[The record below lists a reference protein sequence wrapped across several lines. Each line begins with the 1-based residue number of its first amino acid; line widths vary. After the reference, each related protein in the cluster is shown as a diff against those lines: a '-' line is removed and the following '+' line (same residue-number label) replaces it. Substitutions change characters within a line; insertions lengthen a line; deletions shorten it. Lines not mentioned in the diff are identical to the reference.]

1 MYTVTVNENVEKNHR
16 PIRIA
21 VVCAAVMMAVALVP
35 LFADG
40 LIAEE
45 TVEEGNDGDVHWVI
59 SGDTMTITPKEG
71 KDKADMDD
79 YDDAGEEPNWRK
91 AVGWPNV
98 KNVEI
103 KGGVTCVGKRAFAY
117 VDDEGGA
124 KIETV
129 TFDGSVK
136 KIKECAF
143 ISQYIQTINFS
154 EGLEEIGP
162 TAFGYCTLAS
172 LTLPASLKKIGD
184 NGFFMSGG
192 SLHDLVLPETLEYV
206 GWGSFEGIGS
216 LKRVAISCKEVGGEA
231 FAMAGLEYLE
241 ISSNVKK
248 IGENA
253 ITCIFVVDGQ
263 EHDFNDLD
271 IDQLRGTVWTGN
283 GDYYLYLQ
291 NSAGDQSNNDN
302 LLLYVAIG
310 VCAVIAIAA
319 IAYYLHKKQQS
330 SV

>member
-79 YDDAGEEPNWRK
+79 YDDAGENPNWRK
-91 AVGWPNV
+91 AAGWPNV
-98 KNVEI
+98 KNVVI
-103 KGGVTCVGKRAFAY
+103 KDGVTCVGKRAFAL
-117 VDDEGGA
+117 VDDKGGA

-143 ISQYIQTINFS
+143 ISQSIQTINFS

-184 NGFFMSGG
+184 NGFFLGGG
-192 SLHDLVLPETLEYV
+192 SMHDLVLPETLEYV
-206 GWGSFEGIGS
+206 GWESFGGIGS
-216 LKRVAISCKEVGGEA
+216 LKRVTISCKEVGGEA
-231 FAMAGLEYLE
+231 FAMVAPEYLE

-248 IGENA
+248 IGPDA
-253 ITCIFVVDGQ
+253 LTCIFVIDGQ

-283 GDYYLYLQ
+283 GDNYLYLQ
-291 NSAGDQSNNDN
+291 NSAGDQSNDN

-330 SV
+330 SA

>member
-1 MYTVTVNENVEKNHR
+1 MYTTTENENVEKNHR

-21 VVCAAVMMAVALVP
+21 VVCAAVMMVVALVP

-91 AVGWPNV
+91 AAGWPNV
-98 KNVEI
+98 KNLEI
-103 KGGVTCVGKRAFAY
+103 KDGVTCVGKRAFAW
-117 VDDEGGA
+117 VDDEEGA
-124 KIETV
+124 KLETV

-143 ISQYIQTINFS
+143 INQYIQTINFS

-162 TAFGYCTLAS
+162 TAFGYCSPAS
-172 LTLPASLKKIGD
+172 LTLPASLKEIGD
-184 NGFFMSGG
+184 NGFFLSGA
-192 SLHDLVLPETLEYV
+192 LHDLVLPETLEYV
-206 GWGSFEGIGS
+206 GWESFGGIGS
-216 LKRVAISCKEVGGEA
+216 LKKLTISCKEVGGEA
-231 FAMAGLEYLE
+231 FAMVGPEYLE

-253 ITCIFVVDGQ
+253 FTCIFVVDGQ

-291 NSAGDQSNNDN
+291 NSAGDQSNDN

>member
-1 MYTVTVNENVEKNHR
+1 MYTTTENENVEKNHR

-35 LFADG
+35 LFTDG
-40 LIAEE
+40 LVAEE

-91 AVGWPNV
+91 AAGWPNV
-98 KNVEI
+98 KNLEI
-103 KGGVTCVGKRAFAY
+103 KDGVTCVGKRAFAW
-117 VDDEGGA
+117 VDDEEGA
-124 KIETV
+124 KLETV

-143 ISQYIQTINFS
+143 INQYIQTINFS

-162 TAFGYCTLAS
+162 TAFGYCSPAF
-172 LTLPASLKKIGD
+172 LTLPASLKEIGD
-184 NGFFMSGG
+184 NGFFLSGA
-192 SLHDLVLPETLEYV
+192 LHDLVLPETLEYV
-206 GWGSFEGIGS
+206 GWESFGGIGS
-216 LKRVAISCKEVGGEA
+216 LKKLTISCKEVGGEA
-231 FAMAGLEYLE
+231 FAMVGPEYLE

-253 ITCIFVVDGQ
+253 FTCIFVVDGQ

-291 NSAGDQSNNDN
+291 NSAGDQSNDN

>member
-1 MYTVTVNENVEKNHR
+1 MYTTTENENVEKNHR

-21 VVCAAVMMAVALVP
+21 VVCAAVMMVVALVP

-98 KNVEI
+98 KNLEI
-103 KGGVTCVGKRAFAY
+103 KDGVTCVGKRAFAW
-117 VDDEGGA
+117 VDDEEGA
-124 KIETV
+124 KLETV

-143 ISQYIQTINFS
+143 INQYIQTINFS

-162 TAFGYCTLAS
+162 TAFGYCSPAS
-172 LTLPASLKKIGD
+172 LTLPASLKEIGD
-184 NGFFMSGG
+184 NGFFLSGA
-192 SLHDLVLPETLEYV
+192 LHDLVLPETLEYV
-206 GWGSFEGIGS
+206 GWESFGGIGS
-216 LKRVAISCKEVGGEA
+216 LKKLTISCKEVGGEA
-231 FAMAGLEYLE
+231 FAMVGPEYLE

-253 ITCIFVVDGQ
+253 FTCIFVVDGQ

-291 NSAGDQSNNDN
+291 NSAGDQSNDN

>member
-136 KIKECAF
+136 IIKERVLRLK
-143 ISQYIQTINFS
+143 SQNR
-154 EGLEEIGP
+154 
-162 TAFGYCTLAS
+162 TLAVVQR
-172 LTLPASLKKIGD
+172 
-184 NGFFMSGG
+184 
-192 SLHDLVLPETLEYV
+192 LV
-206 GWGSFEGIGS
+206 
-216 LKRVAISCKEVGGEA
+216 RAI
-231 FAMAGLEYLE
+231 
-241 ISSNVKK
+241 
-248 IGENA
+248 A
-253 ITCIFVVDGQ
+253 IFKVD
-263 EHDFNDLD
+263 
-271 IDQLRGTVWTGN
+271 
-283 GDYYLYLQ
+283 
-291 NSAGDQSNNDN
+291 
-302 LLLYVAIG
+302 AIG
-310 VCAVIAIAA
+310 MVVEGDLHERLLVIVVHENQPVAA
-319 IAYYLHKKQQS
+319 SRVIRHQFADELRARLGLLDVLCFNLH
-330 SV
+330 

>member
-1 MYTVTVNENVEKNHR
+1 MYTTTENENVEKNHR
-16 PIRIA
+16 LIRIA
-21 VVCAAVMMAVALVP
+21 VVCAAVMMAVVLVP

-91 AVGWPNV
+91 AAGWPNV
-98 KNVEI
+98 KNLEI
-103 KGGVTCVGKRAFAY
+103 KDGVTCVGKRAFAW
-117 VDDEGGA
+117 VDDEEGA
-124 KIETV
+124 KLETV

-143 ISQYIQTINFS
+143 INQYIQTINFS

-162 TAFGYCTLAS
+162 TAFGYCSPAS

-184 NGFFMSGG
+184 NGFFLSGA
-192 SLHDLVLPETLEYV
+192 LHDLVLPETLEYV
-206 GWGSFEGIGS
+206 GWDSFGGIGS
-216 LKRVAISCKEVGGEA
+216 LKKLTISCKEVGGEA
-231 FAMAGLEYLE
+231 FAMVGPEYLE

-253 ITCIFVVDGQ
+253 FTCIFVIDGQ

-291 NSAGDQSNNDN
+291 NSAGDQSNDN

-310 VCAVIAIAA
+310 VCAVIVIAA

>member
-1 MYTVTVNENVEKNHR
+1 MYTTTENENVEKNHR

-35 LFADG
+35 LFTDG
-40 LIAEE
+40 LVAEE

-91 AVGWPNV
+91 AAGWPNV
-98 KNVEI
+98 KNLEI
-103 KGGVTCVGKRAFAY
+103 KDGVTCVGKRAFAW
-117 VDDEGGA
+117 VDDEEGA
-124 KIETV
+124 KLETV

-143 ISQYIQTINFS
+143 INQYIQTINFS

-162 TAFGYCTLAS
+162 TAFGYCSPAS
-172 LTLPASLKKIGD
+172 LTLPASLKEIGD
-184 NGFFMSGG
+184 NGFFLSGA
-192 SLHDLVLPETLEYV
+192 LHDLVLPETLEYV
-206 GWGSFEGIGS
+206 GWESFGGIGS
-216 LKRVAISCKEVGGEA
+216 LKKLTISCKEVGGEA
-231 FAMAGLEYLE
+231 FAMVGPEYLE

-253 ITCIFVVDGQ
+253 FTCIFVVDGQ

-291 NSAGDQSNNDN
+291 NSAGDQSNDN

>member
-91 AVGWPNV
+91 AAGWPNV
-98 KNVEI
+98 KNLEI
-103 KGGVTCVGKRAFAY
+103 KDGVTCVGKRAFAW
-117 VDDEGGA
+117 VDDEEGA
-124 KIETV
+124 KLETV

-143 ISQYIQTINFS
+143 INQYIQTINFS

-162 TAFGYCTLAS
+162 TAFGYFTLAS

-184 NGFFMSGG
+184 NGFFLGG
-192 SLHDLVLPETLEYV
+192 SMHDLVLPETLEYV
-206 GWGSFEGIGS
+206 GWESFGGIGS
-216 LKRVAISCKEVGGEA
+216 LKRVTISCKEVGGEA
-231 FAMAGLEYLE
+231 FAMVAPEYLE

-253 ITCIFVVDGQ
+253 FTCIFVVDGQ

-291 NSAGDQSNNDN
+291 NSAGDQSNDN

-319 IAYYLHKKQQS
+319 IAYYFHKKQQS

>member
-1 MYTVTVNENVEKNHR
+1 MYTTTENENVEKNHR

-21 VVCAAVMMAVALVP
+21 VVCAAVMMVVALVP

-91 AVGWPNV
+91 AAGWPNV
-98 KNVEI
+98 KNLEI
-103 KGGVTCVGKRAFAY
+103 KDGVTCVGKRAFAW
-117 VDDEGGA
+117 VDDKEGA
-124 KIETV
+124 KLETV

-143 ISQYIQTINFS
+143 INQYIQTINFS

-162 TAFGYCTLAS
+162 TAFGYCSPAS
-172 LTLPASLKKIGD
+172 LTLPASLKEIGD
-184 NGFFMSGG
+184 NGFFLSGA
-192 SLHDLVLPETLEYV
+192 LHDLVLPETLEYV
-206 GWGSFEGIGS
+206 GWESFGGIGS
-216 LKRVAISCKEVGGEA
+216 LKKLTISCKEVGGEA
-231 FAMAGLEYLE
+231 FAMVGPEYLE

-253 ITCIFVVDGQ
+253 FTCIFVVDGQ

-291 NSAGDQSNNDN
+291 NSAGDQSNDN

-310 VCAVIAIAA
+310 VCAVIAIAV